1 MPKQDRGLGRG
12 LEALFAGAME
22 EDDANR
28 IVEVGIKEI
37 VARSDQPRRKFEEA
51 PLQELAESLR
61 EHGVLQP
68 LLVRKHGKRYEIVA
82 GERRWRAAELAGI
95 EKVPVIVKEID
106 DIEAAEISLI
116 ENLQREDLSLTEE
129 ARAYRQMI
137 DRYGYTQELLGK
149 KLGKSRTHV
158 TNTLRIMNLPD
169 GVLLLLDE
177 GKISGGH
184 ARALLALGSTEQ
196 QITVAQEIVEKGLSV
211 RAIEEKAR
219 QKKSSSRTIRTVE
232 VIQLPD
238 TVSNPLHKRS
248 AEIVELEERM
258 QERWGTRVEI
268 KPATGQGGKVVIS
281 YYNDEDLSR
290 LLELLGLE

>member
-1 MPKQDRGLGRG
+1 VPKQERGLGRG
-12 LEALFAGAME
+12 LDALFAGAME

-37 VARSDQPRRKFEEA
+37 VARADQPRRKFEEEA
-51 PLQELAESLR
+51 LQELAESLR

-82 GERRWRAAELAGI
+82 GERRWRAAEIAGI

-184 ARALLALGSTEQ
+184 ARALLALGSAEQ
-196 QITVAQEIVEKGLSV
+196 QMTVAQEIVEKGLSV
-211 RAIEEKAR
+211 RTIEEKAR
-219 QKKSSSRTIRTVE
+219 QKKSSRTIRTVE

-238 TVSNPLHKRS
+238 TSDPARKRS
-248 AEIVELEERM
+248 PEILELEERM

-268 KPATGQGGKVVIS
+268 KPAPGQGGKVLIS
-281 YYNDEDLSR
+281 YYNDEDLNR

>member
-1 MPKQDRGLGRG
+1 MPKQERGLGRG
-12 LEALFAGAME
+12 LDALFAGAME

-37 VARSDQPRRKFEEA
+37 VARADQPRRKFEEEA
-51 PLQELAESLR
+51 LQELAESLR

-82 GERRWRAAELAGI
+82 GERRWRAAEIAGI

-137 DRYGYTQELLGK
+137 DRYGYTQDLLGK

-158 TNTLRIMNLPD
+158 TNTLRIMNLPE

-184 ARALLALGSTEQ
+184 ARALLALGSAEQ
-196 QITVAQEIVEKGLSV
+196 QMTVAQEIMEKGLSV

-219 QKKSSSRTIRTVE
+219 QKKSSRTIKTVE

-238 TVSNPLHKRS
+238 TVSDPARKRS
-248 AEIVELEERM
+248 PEIVELEERM
-258 QERWGTRVEI
+258 QQRWGTRVEI
-268 KPATGQGGKVVIS
+268 KPAPGQGGKVLIS
-281 YYNDEDLSR
+281 YYNDEDLNR

>member
-1 MPKQDRGLGRG
+1 MPKQERGLGRG
-12 LEALFAGAME
+12 LDALFAGAME

-37 VARSDQPRRKFEEA
+37 VARADQPRRKFEEEA
-51 PLQELAESLR
+51 LQELAESLR

-82 GERRWRAAELAGI
+82 GERRWRAAEIAGI

-184 ARALLALGSTEQ
+184 ARALLALGSAEQ
-196 QITVAQEIVEKGLSV
+196 QMTVAQEIVEKGLSV
-211 RAIEEKAR
+211 RTIEEKAR
-219 QKKSSSRTIRTVE
+219 QKKSSRTIRTVE

-238 TVSNPLHKRS
+238 TSDPARKRS
-248 AEIVELEERM
+248 PEILELEERM

-268 KPATGQGGKVVIS
+268 KPAPGQGGKVLIS
-281 YYNDEDLSR
+281 YYNDEDLNR